1 MSTNSTGDELMNAKL
16 NAGIIETSDVV
27 ESEQNTSIPVATV
40 IDVESAGTEENT
52 ETKEE
57 EEVSKEEKEE
67 EEKRMEGLNMLA
79 NVTCF
84 KMKQIFKLK
93 EHYSDWKYVFFLL
106 EPRCVDIYSKTGE
119 WTYQIRGNRFQAA
132 MMCSYISA
140 PCQMFK
146 RAYFT
151 IHKVVDG
158 EVQEHPCGGLT
169 KFLRASRNKNRW
181 KFIKD
186 QSIAA
191 NTFYVDIGSANYSPM
206 FQQDDDERKKIEHKA
221 LILASVFLL
230 DALCFHHTRE
240 NPRGKIVRPIGHI
253 QHQKTW
259 NQARTE
265 AAIAASSSSS

>member
-1 MSTNSTGDELMNAKL
+1 MFTNVG
-16 NAGIIETSDVV
+16 
-27 ESEQNTSIPVATV
+27 
-40 IDVESAGTEENT
+40 
-52 ETKEE
+52 
-57 EEVSKEEKEE
+57 
-67 EEKRMEGLNMLA
+67 
-79 NVTCF
+79 
-84 KMKQIFKLK
+84 
-93 EHYSDWKYVFFLL
+93 
-106 EPRCVDIYSKTGE
+106 VDIYSKTGE